1 MRSTT
6 VVFNLSIFAGILAG
20 YLWLPPTVSAEN
32 SFSQTTLDS
41 SKINTPKIQGVP
53 DFTALMASEG
63 NKVVHISAM
72 QKSVPQA
79 LSPMELFKKLLPP
92 EDNDEKNEPPPD
104 LLKRKE
110 KPQTGIGS
118 GFFIS
123 SEGYLLTNAHV
134 VGMPDLGDD
143 EKLVMA
149 LSGAGRVTARPITKE
164 SIDLDHDLAVLR
176 FDGPPM
182 PALRLGDSSS
192 VRDGQDVAVTGFPL
206 GGSIGIVP
214 VTHKGIVSAI
224 TPIGQPVSTA
234 KQLDGAAVRRLA
246 AGGYSVIQLDLISY
260 PGNSGS
266 PMFDATS
273 GEVLGVL
280 SMVFIKGGKES
291 AVTSPSGISYA
302 IPAAFVKTLLAP

>member
-1 MRSTT
+1 MGFRFSRSLMSGVMALACVVAPPARADFPDT
-6 VVFNLSIFAGILAG
+6 VASVKRSIVAIG
-20 YLWLPPTVSAEN
+20 T
-32 SFSQTTLDS
+32 
-41 SKINTPKIQGVP
+41 
-53 DFTALMASEG
+53 
-63 NKVVHISAM
+63 
-72 QKSVPQA
+72 
-79 LSPMELFKKLLPP
+79 LSPTRNPRFRFLG
-92 EDNDEKNEPPPD
+92 
-104 LLKRKE
+104 
-110 KPQTGIGS
+110 TGFVAGN
-118 GFFIS
+118 GNQVV
-123 SEGYLLTNAHV
+123 TNAHV

-149 LSGAGRVTARPITKE
+149 LSGAGRVMARPITKE

-182 PALRLGDSSS
+182 PALRLGDSST

>member
-1 MRSTT
+1 MGFRISRSLVSGVMALACVVAPPARADFPDT
-6 VVFNLSIFAGILAG
+6 V
-20 YLWLPPTVSAEN
+20 
-32 SFSQTTLDS
+32 
-41 SKINTPKIQGVP
+41 
-53 DFTALMASEG
+53 ASV
-63 NKVVHISAM
+63 KRSVVAIGT
-72 QKSVPQA
+72 
-79 LSPMELFKKLLPP
+79 LSPTRNPRFRFLG
-92 EDNDEKNEPPPD
+92 
-104 LLKRKE
+104 
-110 KPQTGIGS
+110 TGFVVGNGNQIV
-118 GFFIS
+118 
-123 SEGYLLTNAHV
+123 TNAHV
-134 VGMPDLGDD
+134 VGVSDLGDD

-149 LSGAGRVTARPITKE
+149 MAGSGKVTARPITKE
-164 SIDLDHDLAVLR
+164 SVDIEHDLAVVR
-176 FDGPPM
+176 FEGPPM
-182 PALRLGDSSS
+182 PALPLGDSAA

-224 TPIGQPVSTA
+224 TPIGRPVATA

-266 PMFDATS
+266 PLFDASS

-302 IPAAFVKTLLAP
+302 IPAAFVKTLLTP